1 MTRQER
7 EKEKRCS
14 ECVHDVLYPLFAHMQ
29 VGECLRDARGQ
40 DGARESTSG

>member
-14 ECVHDVLYPLFAHMQ
+14 ECVRDVLYPLFAHMR
-29 VGECLRDARGQ
+29 GGRLRDARGQ
-40 DGARESTSG
+40 EGARENTSG